1 MLFYGIEPFVRG
13 SFALFQRLFL
23 VVATLFCTLLIAAC
37 DRVEPHREPPA
48 PVAKVSKAAVK
59 SAHEKKPRSA
69 WNQLRA
75 SLRHAEESSRSVM
88 IDEDDDDGDEP
99 DLTTVSIWDDVKDDG
114 STSDAAARA
123 PSAKAH
129 GPDKGPEDVLFVGAI
144 RKARGHDGGMER
156 PPRG

>member
-1 MLFYGIEPFVRG
+1 MG
-13 SFALFQRLFL
+13 SFALFHRLFL
-23 VVATLFCTLLIAAC
+23 VVATLFCTLLLAAC
-37 DRVEPHREPPA
+37 DRVAPHHEAPA
-48 PVAKVSKAAVK
+48 PVAKIAKASVK

-75 SLRHAEESSRSVM
+75 NLRHAEESSGSVM
-88 IDEDDDDGDEP
+88 IEDDDDDGDEP
-99 DLTTVSIWDDVKDDG
+99 DLTTLSIWDDAKDDG

-123 PSAKAH
+123 PSARSHA
-129 GPDKGPEDVLFVGAI
+129 PDTQPDDALFVSAI